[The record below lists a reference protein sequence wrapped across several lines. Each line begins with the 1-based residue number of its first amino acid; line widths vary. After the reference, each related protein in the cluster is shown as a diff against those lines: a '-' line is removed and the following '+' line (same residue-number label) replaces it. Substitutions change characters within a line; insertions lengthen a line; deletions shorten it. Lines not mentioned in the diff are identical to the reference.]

1 MDPCHCGKRTLFLSL
16 RILAKSRDPALLPIQ
31 LALQPITA
39 FYHIVSIHDDG
50 HFDLIPF
57 FGPPMVREAV
67 ARQIVDVPVL
77 VSDIRDCCVVVVHY
91 NAAAI
96 VQ

>member
-1 MDPCHCGKRTLFLSL
+1 MPET
-16 RILAKSRDPALLPIQ
+16 LLPTGGT
-31 LALQPITA
+31 ITTT
-39 FYHIVSIHDDG
+39 YGHIVPYGSKRQQPLLLG
-50 HFDLIPF
+50 TDLIPF